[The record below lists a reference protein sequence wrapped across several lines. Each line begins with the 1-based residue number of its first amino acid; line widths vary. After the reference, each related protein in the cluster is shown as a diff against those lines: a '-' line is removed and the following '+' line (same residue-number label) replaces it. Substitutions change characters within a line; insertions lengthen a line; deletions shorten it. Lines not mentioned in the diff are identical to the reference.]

1 MQENDCEV
9 ISESFKKQGW
19 NKPKSQYEGYLK
31 YQQDGKRDIIIAELE
46 RNFVGYLTINW
57 QSGYF
62 PFRKKNIPEIVDLNV
77 LKNYQRRGIGTILM
91 HEAESRIRNI
101 SKYAGIAYGVT
112 KDYGSAQI
120 FYIKRNY
127 KPDGN
132 GLVKDSKSLEYGDIV
147 TIDDNIAFYLLKEL

>member
-1 MQENDCEV
+1 MKIDLNKLQLREMQENDCEV

-62 PFRKKNIPEIVDLNV
+62 PFRKK
-77 LKNYQRRGIGTILM
+77 T
-91 HEAESRIRNI
+91 S
-101 SKYAGIAYGVT
+101 
-112 KDYGSAQI
+112 
-120 FYIKRNY
+120 
-127 KPDGN
+127 
-132 GLVKDSKSLEYGDIV
+132 
-147 TIDDNIAFYLLKEL
+147 